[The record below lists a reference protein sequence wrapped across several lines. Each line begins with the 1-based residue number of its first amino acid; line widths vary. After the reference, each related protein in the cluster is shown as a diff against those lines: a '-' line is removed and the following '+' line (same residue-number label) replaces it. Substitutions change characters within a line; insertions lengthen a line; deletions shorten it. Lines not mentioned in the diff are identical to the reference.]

1 MEEDFFEAAI
11 RHWYDGK
18 LLEEEQ
24 EYDNAVC
31 MQGFAAEC
39 ALKKIL
45 LSRLQREEVVRYGH
59 NLEVLFQ
66 DLQMLLTSDRDMISI
81 LDPAAGFRLSKINLS
96 AILFENHPDRRYYS
110 DGKYSSEDARVCREC
125 AEVLLAE
132 MCRLYIDGYIII
144 L

>member
-39 ALKKIL
+39 ALKK
-45 LSRLQREEVVRYGH
+45 YCY
-59 NLEVLFQ
+59 
-66 DLQMLLTSDRDMISI
+66 
-81 LDPAAGFRLSKINLS
+81 
-96 AILFENHPDRRYYS
+96 PDYK
-110 DGKYSSEDARVCREC
+110 GKK
-125 AEVLLAE
+125 
-132 MCRLYIDGYIII
+132 
-144 L
+144 

>member
-66 DLQMLLTSDRDMISI
+66 DLQMLLTNDRDMISI
-81 LDPAAGFRLSKINLS
+81 
-96 AILFENHPDRRYYS
+96 
-110 DGKYSSEDARVCREC
+110 
-125 AEVLLAE
+125 
-132 MCRLYIDGYIII
+132 
-144 L
+144 

>member
-39 ALKKIL
+39 A
-45 LSRLQREEVVRYGH
+45 
-59 NLEVLFQ
+59 
-66 DLQMLLTSDRDMISI
+66 
-81 LDPAAGFRLSKINLS
+81 
-96 AILFENHPDRRYYS
+96 
-110 DGKYSSEDARVCREC
+110 
-125 AEVLLAE
+125 EVLLAE

>member
-1 MEEDFFEAAI
+1 MCIE
-11 RHWYDGK
+11 
-18 LLEEEQ
+18 
-24 EYDNAVC
+24 
-31 MQGFAAEC
+31 
-39 ALKKIL
+39 KIL